1 MNIELV
7 KQLRVIA
14 NRMRNLR
21 LAIRWQSTDDAR
33 EKLEKLKKELNKRK
47 KALDEKK
54 ERDKNFDSGRKP
66 TSEYEKEY
74 LETLGRYEFLKRCF
88 EEKDRFTEDNDN
100 TLEDF
105 VKYLFEG
112 IVSPTGVLYQFEMNE
127 DKFEIERDSMP
138 ILNKWEAYNYGEHIT
153 DPIQNIPKRYKE
165 VAEQTQTLKG
175 DSPKD
180 DSPSILFPEDEGP
193 REEIMIQ

>member
-21 LAIRWQSTDDAR
+21 FAIRWQSMSPDKA
-33 EKLEKLKKELNKRK
+33 KEKLKEFEKELKKRK

-54 ERDKNFDSGRKP
+54 ERDKYYDSGRKP

-74 LETLGRYEFLKRCF
+74 LEILGRCEFLKRCL
-88 EEKDRFTEDNDN
+88 EEKDCFTEDNDN

-105 VKYLFEG
+105 VKYLLK
-112 IVSPTGVLYQFEMNE
+112 GVLYRFEMNQ

-153 DPIQNIPKRYKE
+153 NPIQSVPKRYEE
-165 VAEQTQTLKG
+165 VAEQIPTLKY
-175 DSPKD
+175 
-180 DSPSILFPEDEGP
+180 DSPSTLLFLEDEGP